1 MKAGGTDAGGQ
12 TEMFHNCRK
21 LNSRC
26 RDLVF
31 GLGDG
36 GAVI

>member
-1 MKAGGTDAGGQ
+1 MKARGTDAGGRA
-12 TEMFHNCRK
+12 ELFHNGRK
-21 LNSRC
+21 LSSRP

-31 GLGDG
+31 ASDDG

>member
-1 MKAGGTDAGGQ
+1 MKARGTNAGGGV
-12 TEMFHNCRK
+12 EMCHNGRK
-21 LNSRC
+21 LSSRC

-31 GLGDG
+31 ALDDR